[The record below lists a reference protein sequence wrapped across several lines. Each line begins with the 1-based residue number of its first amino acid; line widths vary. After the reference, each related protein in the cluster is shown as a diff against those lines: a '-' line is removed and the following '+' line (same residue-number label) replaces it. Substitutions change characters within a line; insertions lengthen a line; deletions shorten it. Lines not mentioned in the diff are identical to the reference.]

1 MSDNT
6 NATPTTT
13 EESIRNV
20 SKKFDDDDD
29 NGDIL
34 EIYLDCG
41 EKYDFHMLT
50 AQESGIISTR
60 WENIK
65 TNVVYKLESV
75 SEERKCYNHLT
86 DNIDTVQIMTINDN
100 TTIEKLI
107 APYAF
112 LETFF
117 IISLPLDSKVYFKKI
132 DPLNIKWMYYA

>member
-6 NATPTTT
+6 NATPTTAT
-13 EESIRNV
+13 VEEDLPDA
-20 SKKFDDDDD
+20 SKNFDDDDAE
-29 NGDIL
+29 

-50 AQESGIISTR
+50 AEESGIISTS
-60 WENIK
+60 WEKLK
-65 TNVVYKLESV
+65 TNVVFKLVSV

-100 TTIEKLI
+100 TRLEKLI

-112 LETFF
+112 LELFE
-117 IISLPLDSKVYFKKI
+117 IISLPFGSKVYLKKI
-132 DPLNIKWMYYA
+132 DSVIIKWIYHA

>member
-13 EESIRNV
+13 DENLPNV
-20 SKKFDDDDD
+20 SEKFDDDDE
-29 NGDIL
+29 DIL

-50 AQESGIISTR
+50 AQENGIISTS

-86 DNIDTVQIMTINDN
+86 DNIDNVQIMTINDN
-100 TTIEKLI
+100 TRLEKL
-107 APYAF
+107 
-112 LETFF
+112 
-117 IISLPLDSKVYFKKI
+117 
-132 DPLNIKWMYYA
+132 

>member
-1 MSDNT
+1 MGDNT
-6 NATPTTT
+6 NTTPTTT

-20 SKKFDDDDD
+20 SKKFDDDD

-50 AQESGIISTR
+50 AQESGIISTS

-65 TNVVYKLESV
+65 TNVVYELESV

-86 DNIDTVQIMTINDN
+86 DNIDTVQLMTINDN
-100 TTIEKLI
+100 TTLEKLI
-107 APYAF
+107 ALNAF

-117 IISLPLDSKVYFKKI
+117 IISLPLGSKVYLKKI

>member
-1 MSDNT
+1 MWIVREMGDNT
-6 NATPTTT
+6 NATTTT
-13 EESIRNV
+13 TDENLPNV
-20 SKKFDDDDD
+20 SEKFDDDDE
-29 NGDIL
+29 DIL

-50 AQESGIISTR
+50 AQENGIISTS

-65 TNVVYKLESV
+65 TNVVYELESV

-100 TTIEKLI
+100 TRLEKLI
-107 APYAF
+107 AQYAF

-117 IISLPLDSKVYFKKI
+117 IISLPLSSKVY
-132 DPLNIKWMYYA
+132 

>member
-1 MSDNT
+1 MNLVGAREMGDNT
-6 NATPTTT
+6 NAAATTATT
-13 EESIRNV
+13 EENLPNV
-20 SKKFDDDDD
+20 SEKFDDDDE
-29 NGDIL
+29 DIL

-50 AQESGIISTR
+50 AQENGIISTS

-65 TNVVYKLESV
+65 TNVVYKLEDV

-100 TTIEKLI
+100 TRLEKLI

-117 IISLPLDSKVYFKKI
+117 IISLPLGSNVYFKKI
-132 DPLNIKWMYYA
+132 DP